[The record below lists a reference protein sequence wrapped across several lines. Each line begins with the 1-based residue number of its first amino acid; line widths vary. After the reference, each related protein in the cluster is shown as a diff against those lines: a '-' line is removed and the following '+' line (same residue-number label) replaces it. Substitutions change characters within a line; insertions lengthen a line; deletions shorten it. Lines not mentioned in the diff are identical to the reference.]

1 MIVRQWSEVSDRFRD
16 ALIVGNGGSMA
27 VSSGFSYRS
36 LLEEAR
42 TRGYLN
48 PQIESLFDQFQTEDF
63 ELLLRHL
70 FHAQMV
76 NDALGV
82 GSQPVSDAYSLVK
95 HSLIQAVPSVHCAHS
110 TTEPH
115 LANIAAFMARFK
127 TVFSLNYDLI
137 VYWALLRSN
146 ESQQAHRFKDCFYD
160 GRFRSDWANFRNPY
174 RQERSVTLMFYPHGA
189 LHLAADKDGDD
200 IKLTGDGASTFL
212 ETIFEEWESNE
223 VAPLIVC
230 DGNSEQKRRRIG
242 SSTYLS
248 TVLTEVLPSSGPS
261 LVCYGWA
268 LGEQEDHILRQLGG
282 GRYKRIAISVYQ
294 PNTEAGKDYV
304 TRVLRKVK
312 WLELEEIVFFDAA
325 SAGCWVNEQA
335 LAA

>member
-1 MIVRQWSEVSDRFRD
+1 MAEISERFRD

-48 PQIESLFDQFQTEDF
+48 PQVESLFDQFETEDF

-82 GSQPVSDAYSLVK
+82 ESQPVSDAYSLVK
-95 HSLIQAVPSVHCAHS
+95 NSLIQAVRSVHCAHS
-110 TTEPH
+110 AAEPH
-115 LANIAAFMARFK
+115 FANIAAFMSQFK
-127 TVFSLNYDLI
+127 TAFSLNYDLI
-137 VYWALLRSN
+137 AYWALLRSN
-146 ESQQAHRFKDCFYD
+146 ENQQSHRFKDCFHH
-160 GRFRSDWANFRNPY
+160 GRFRWDWPDFRKPFG
-174 RQERSVTLMFYPHGA
+174 QERTVTLVFYPHGA
-189 LHLAADKDGDD
+189 LHLAADKDGND
-200 IKLTGDGASTFL
+200 IKLTGDGASSFL
-212 ETIFEEWESNE
+212 ETIFDEWGSNK

-230 DGNSEQKRRRIG
+230 DGNTEQKRRRIG

-268 LGEQEDHILRQLGG
+268 LGDQEDHILRQLGN

-294 PNTEAGKDYV
+294 PNTEAGKEYIA
-304 TRVLRKVK
+304 RVQRKVK
-312 WLELEEIVFFDAA
+312 WLKLDEIIFFDAA
-325 SAGCWVNEQA
+325 SAGCWTNEQA

>member
-1 MIVRQWSEVSDRFRD
+1 MSVCQWSEISDRFSD
-16 ALIVGNGGSMA
+16 SLIVGNGGSMA
-27 VSSGFSYRS
+27 VSTGFSYRS

-48 PQIESLFDQFQTEDF
+48 AQIESLFDQFETEDF

-82 GSQPVSDAYSLVK
+82 ESKPVSDAYSLVK
-95 HSLIQAVPSVHCAHS
+95 KSLIQAVRSVHCAHS
-110 TTEPH
+110 AAEPH
-115 LANIAAFMARFK
+115 IANIATFMAQFK

-146 ESQQAHRFKDCFYD
+146 ESQQQHRFKDCFPN
-160 GRFRSDWANFRNPY
+160 GAFRLDWTIFRNPI
-174 RQERSVTLMFYPHGA
+174 RQERAVTLMFYPHGA
-189 LHLAADKDGDD
+189 LHLAVDKDGNDV
-200 IKLTGDGASTFL
+200 KLTVDNESTFL
-212 ETIFEEWESNE
+212 ETIFAEWEGNE

-230 DGNSEQKRRRIG
+230 DGNSEQKRRRIA
-242 SSTYLS
+242 SSVYLS
-248 TVLTEVLPSSGPS
+248 TVLTEVLPNGGPS
-261 LVCYGWA
+261 LACYGWA
-268 LGEQEDHILRQLGG
+268 LGDQEDHIVRQLSN
-282 GRYKRIAISVYQ
+282 GRYKRIAVSVHQ
-294 PNTEAGKDYV
+294 LNTEAGKDYITRV
-304 TRVLRKVK
+304 TRKLR